1 MTNKMKTKSNTKLWW
16 RYVLVFSVLVLARPA
31 SHFINQALRGY
42 PLDIS
47 YFQRELSP
55 EKIRNIGLYN
65 GEGGADWKI
74 GQPIATV
81 WTAQQSRS
89 LPELRQFAL
98 KLVNRD
104 RTINNL
110 NTLQEDAVLSQAAQR
125 HAQDMLKRRY
135 FDHISP
141 EGQRPSDRYLAAGGN
156 PRLGVGENIVQGTAN
171 GLGLTY
177 RQAEDFQRGW
187 MYSNSHR
194 QNLLTHEYTK
204 FGYGIATGLD
214 GRIYAVQMFS
224 M

>member
-1 MTNKMKTKSNTKLWW
+1 MKTENTANVWW
-16 RYVLVFSVLVLARPA
+16 RYVLVFTVLLLARPA

-47 YFQRELSP
+47 YFSRELSP

-74 GQPIATV
+74 GKPLATI
-81 WTAQQSRS
+81 WTGEQSRS
-89 LPELRQFAL
+89 LPQLRQFAL
-98 KLVNRD
+98 ELVNRD

-110 NTLQEDAVLSQAAQR
+110 NSLQEDAVLSQAAQS
-125 HAQDMLKRRY
+125 HAQDMLERRY

-141 EGQRPSDRYLAAGGN
+141 GGENPRDRYLVAGGN
-156 PRLGVGENIVQGTAN
+156 PRLGVGENIVKSTAK

-194 QNLLTHEYTK
+194 QNLLTQGYTK
-204 FGYGIATGLD
+204 FGYGIATRSD
-214 GRIYAVQMFS
+214 GSIYAVQMFTR
-224 M
+224 